1 MIRRTTF
8 LSATL
13 AVSMG
18 VSLFVIK
25 YQVQDLEDQLTKID
39 HQIVTERQ
47 TIHVLKAEWSHLNE
61 PGRLRRLAVHYLGL
75 VPINYKQFLTD
86 AMFAQRLGEN
96 IPASK
101 KNGTGVKNLS
111 FEDRMKLALEEGT
124 ER

>member
-13 AVSMG
+13 AASMG
-18 VSLFVIK
+18 VALFVVK
-25 YQVQDLEDQLTKID
+25 YQVQDLEDQLTAID

-61 PGRLRRLAVHYLGL
+61 PGRLRRLAVRHLGL
-75 VPINYKQFLTD
+75 VPLGYQQYLAD
-86 AMFAQRLGEN
+86 ATFNQQLGEDRTG
-96 IPASK
+96 SK
-101 KNGTGVKNLS
+101 QETTKVLS
-111 FEDRMKLALEEGT
+111 FENRMKKALEEGS

>member
-13 AVSMG
+13 AATMG
-18 VSLFVIK
+18 VALFVVK
-25 YQVQDLEDQLTKID
+25 YQVQDLEDQLTAID

-61 PGRLRRLAVHYLGL
+61 PGRLRRLAVRHLDL
-75 VPINYKQFLTD
+75 VPLGYQQYLAD
-86 AMFAQRLGEN
+86 ATFNQQLGEDRPDSN
-96 IPASK
+96 KADAKI
-101 KNGTGVKNLS
+101 LS
-111 FEDRMKLALEEGT
+111 FENRMKKALEEGT